1 MEAKHTPG
9 PWGVNGSHIGPNPD
23 NPMTFCGV
31 ASVAGWGPERDAD
44 VALISTAPELLAAL
58 VQTVQCLS
66 DIANAGPDDRW
77 GWDWES
83 VISEAHEIIAKA
95 KGAK

>member
-31 ASVAGWGPERDAD
+31 ASVAGWGPERDAN
-44 VALISTAPELLAAL
+44 VALIAAAPELLAAL
-58 VQTVQCLS
+58 
-66 DIANAGPDDRW
+66 IAVFTDWNENYKGQLEDTTIDAMCNAITSATGVKLQ
-77 GWDWES
+77 G
-83 VISEAHEIIAKA
+83 
-95 KGAK
+95 